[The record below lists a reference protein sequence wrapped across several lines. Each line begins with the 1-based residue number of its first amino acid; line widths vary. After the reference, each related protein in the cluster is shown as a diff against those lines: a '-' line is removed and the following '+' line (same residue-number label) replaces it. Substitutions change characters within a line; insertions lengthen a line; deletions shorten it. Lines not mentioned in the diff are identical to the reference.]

1 MCQVRDYYYDIDD
14 GLTFD
19 YIDKIDYSCSEQCS
33 YNINNECDCD
43 DSYYNK
49 GTCSRNYDDT
59 FDLEKFCYADNVIYF
74 WKGKKYTILKK
85 EVYTYY
91 NNAILKDEECPKD
104 TINCGIID
112 DNENQLCIPSTYSC
126 PINYI
131 SESKLNENKLHS
143 SVMIGN
149 KTFYY
154 TFDDSNKTKRKIIA
168 GLIADSDL
176 YLNENNPKN
185 NNRYRNYRFKR
196 K

>member
-1 MCQVRDYYYDIDD
+1 MIVLCSILCAKRLKKRPEIKLEDIVISGFSSMNFIQAESNPAYSESNSNLGLAGRLILDCYTGICQERYYYYESDD
-14 GLTFD
+14 LTFD

-91 NNAILKDEECPKD
+91 KNAKFC
-104 TINCGIID
+104 N
-112 DNENQLCIPSTYSC
+112 
-126 PINYI
+126 
-131 SESKLNENKLHS
+131 
-143 SVMIGN
+143 
-149 KTFYY
+149 FYLW
-154 TFDDSNKTKRKIIA
+154 KVI
-168 GLIADSDL
+168 
-176 YLNENNPKN
+176 
-185 NNRYRNYRFKR
+185 
-196 K
+196 